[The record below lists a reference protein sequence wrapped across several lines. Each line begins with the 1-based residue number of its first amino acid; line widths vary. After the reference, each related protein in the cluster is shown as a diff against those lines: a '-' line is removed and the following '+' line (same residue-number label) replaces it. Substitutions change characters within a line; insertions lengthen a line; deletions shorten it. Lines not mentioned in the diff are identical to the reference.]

1 MSPRVTTVSRLR
13 RRQVNHEARV
23 TNDGRGLLTV
33 HQHVHAMAPGEEVHV
48 KGEELKWIL
57 ADKIGY
63 WKVGDAHVT
72 ELYNVIDYFDPYRNP
87 VRARH
92 CCVASTRAAARSSRH
107 CRVASARA
115 AARSSRHSVV
125 WGRRSRARSLA
136 LCCAHLPNSDHRPTV
151 FTPPLEAH
159 ARDSSDQLRR
169 QSSVL
174 RWRDGGTRARPL
186 RWRDARATDARVLLL
201 LRHRACVTRGRA
213 GGRRVVL
220 SLPTCRCTRPRPS
233 RSSTRSSAEGRRRC
247 VTEWNGMEWNGME
260 WTLAR
265 VRRAGAGAGARG
277 DRLEPHVMSCRVMSC
292 NVV

>member
-1 MSPRVTTVSRLR
+1 M
-13 RRQVNHEARV
+13 

-107 CRVASARA
+107 CRVASARAAARSSRHCCVASARA

-220 SLPTCRCTRPRPS
+220 SLPTLGALARVLHVRP
-233 RSSTRSSAEGRRRC
+233 
-247 VTEWNGMEWNGME
+247 
-260 WTLAR
+260 LAR
-265 VRRAGAGAGARG
+265 VRRAGAGA
-277 DRLEPHVMSCRVMSC
+277 
-292 NVV
+292 